1 MRNNKGFTMIELLA
15 AIVILSILIGI
26 SIPIVAALLDNS
38 RSKMYINDAKK
49 LIAQADYKLRSS
61 SSFIEKPDDGDCII
75 MTMAYLDTSEF
86 DSSPNGGAYEKDSS
100 FVVIKNNDGI
110 MEYSVSVVEK
120 LKGGG
125 FKGLELVRKS
135 ELLSNHANTHIVS
148 FNNSG
153 IVNVGAEI
161 NKNYI
166 NSKLGNDYISSE
178 NDISAIYSGSSIPDE

>member
-15 AIVILSILIGI
+15 AIVILSILVGI
-26 SIPIVAALLDNS
+26 SIPIVASLLDNS

-61 SSFIEKPDDGDCII
+61 SSFIEKPDEGDCII

-86 DSSPNGGAYEKDSS
+86 DSPPNGGEYEKDSS
-100 FVVIKNNDGI
+100 FVVIKNNNGI

-135 ELLSNHANTHIVS
+135 ELLSNNAPGVDGVTYNRFTGKQIS
-148 FNNSG
+148 RTTIKASSNPMTKNSTG
-153 IVNVGAEI
+153 IFSRV
-161 NKNYI
+161 
-166 NSKLGNDYISSE
+166 
-178 NDISAIYSGSSIPDE
+178 